1 MFSTFVLNINKCNM
15 EEIWKDIE
23 GYDNYQISSLGN
35 VRKITKNGFTHIKCS
50 PRGSQKTSKT
60 KEKYMGV
67 TLSKN
72 GTRKG
77 FSVHR
82 LVAEAFIPNPN
93 NYPLINHINGIKD
106 DNCVCNLEWCT
117 IKQNIQHAY
126 DVLNM
131 RNHYGSIKQYSKE
144 GEFIKE
150 YDSVREASR
159 ELGIHFGNI
168 VKCANKQR
176 NVAGGYVWRFNLDD
190 TSSNVYKNKRDKR
203 VVMLDKNGT
212 RIMTF
217 DSITEAS
224 LYLNKNQH
232 TIASCCQGITNTAGG
247 YMWRFLEQ
255 YDENEFALFKQKHI
269 IQKTIHNVIVKEY
282 NSIAELVESTNYGIM
297 KIKKMIEGKQCT
309 AYGFLWELV

>member
-131 RNHYGSIKQYSKE
+131 RNHYGSIKQYTKE